1 MNAAVSS
8 QVVLWLKAA
17 GEPTRLRL
25 LALCAEGA
33 LTVSDLA
40 QAVRQS
46 EPRVSRHLKIL
57 CGAGLLARMREGQW
71 VRHGLADDAGAAA
84 FVRGLL
90 LQLDRRDP
98 VLLRDRAEARA
109 LAAPEGEGAPAQSS
123 RLDRAL
129 RAFLEAAGA
138 GAPGGG
144 VLVVGSTHPDLLGSV
159 TAGARDST
167 VIAPSRRAAQAARA
181 FAERRGF
188 TCRVLTAQR
197 PGELTPEDLA
207 RSGGP
212 FDAVLVDVPCSN
224 TGVLGR
230 RLEVR
235 WRLRP
240 GDFTHL
246 VRLQTKLLLG
256 AGERVRPGGVV
267 VYSTCSIE
275 PEENQQVVQTAL
287 QGLPGFVLEGEEEQV
302 PGRPADGGYW
312 ARLRRK
318 ER

>member
-1 MNAAVSS
+1 MNAVALS

-25 LALCAEGA
+25 LALCAGGA

-57 CGAGLLARMREGQW
+57 CGAGLLARTREGQW
-71 VRHGLADDAGAAA
+71 VRHGLADDAGAVA

-98 VLLRDRAEARA
+98 ILLRDRAEVRA
-109 LAAPEGEGAPAQSS
+109 LAAPEGEGVPAESS

-129 RAFLEAAGA
+129 RAFLEAAGSV
-138 GAPGGG
+138 APGGRM
-144 VLVVGSTHPDLLGSV
+144 LAVGATHLDVFGSV
-159 TAGARDST
+159 ASGARDST

-188 TCRVLTAQR
+188 ACRVLAAQR
-197 PGELTPEDLA
+197 PGELTAEDLA

-212 FDAVLVDVPCSN
+212 FDTVLVSHQA
-224 TGVLGR
+224 GGEQALA
-230 RLEVR
+230 RLLA
-235 WRLRP
+235 RLRTVVAAD
-240 GDFTHL
+240 G
-246 VRLQTKLLLG
+246 RLWIFQRYESLEN
-256 AGERVRPGGVV
+256 AHERVVEHP
-267 VYSTCSIE
+267 
-275 PEENQQVVQTAL
+275 L
-287 QGLPGFVLEGEEEQV
+287 
-302 PGRPADGGYW
+302 
-312 ARLRRK
+312 ARLRRLLDEAGLAC
-318 ER
+318 ERLSPIEADGEHILAAAARPASGPAQRARSIR

>member
-1 MNAAVSS
+1 MNVTVPS

-57 CGAGLLARMREGQW
+57 CGAGLLARTREGQW
-71 VRHGLADDAGAAA
+71 VRHGLADDAGAVA

-90 LQLDRRDP
+90 LQVDRRDP
-98 VLLRDRAEARA
+98 ILLRDRAGARA
-109 LAAPEGEGAPAQSS
+109 LAAPEGVPAESS

-138 GAPGGG
+138 GGPGGSI
-144 VLVVGSTHPDLLGSV
+144 LVVGATQLDLLASV
-159 TAGARDST
+159 TAGAREST

-188 TCRVLTAQR
+188 ACRVLTAQR
-197 PGELTPEDLA
+197 PGELTAEDLA

-212 FDAVLVDVPCSN
+212 FDAVLVSHQAGGEPA
-224 TGVLGR
+224 LA
-230 RLEVR
+230 RLLTQ
-235 WRLRP
+235 LRA
-240 GDFTHL
+240 L
-246 VRLQTKLLLG
+246 V
-256 AGERVRPGGVV
+256 APGGRLWIFQRYESLENARARVV
-267 VYSTCSIE
+267 E
-275 PEENQQVVQTAL
+275 HPL
-287 QGLPGFVLEGEEEQV
+287 
-302 PGRPADGGYW
+302 
-312 ARLRRK
+312 ARLRRLLDEAGLAC
-318 ER
+318 ERLSPIEADGEHILAVAARAASGPAQRVRSAR

>member
-1 MNAAVSS
+1 MSVLTPS

-57 CGAGLLARMREGQW
+57 CGAGLLARTREGQW
-71 VRHGLADDAGAAA
+71 VRHGVADDAGAVA

-98 VLLRDRAEARA
+98 ILLRDRAEVRV
-109 LAAPEGEGAPAQSS
+109 LAALEREGVPAESS

-129 RAFLEAAGA
+129 CAFLEAAGA
-138 GAPGGG
+138 GAPGGSI
-144 VLVVGSTHPDLLGSV
+144 LAVGATHLDLLGSV

-188 TCRVLTAQR
+188 ACRVLTAQR
-197 PGELTPEDLA
+197 PGELTAEDLA

-212 FDAVLVDVPCSN
+212 FDAVLVSHQAGGEQALARLLAQLRAVVAP
-224 TGVLGR
+224 GGR
-230 RLEVR
+230 LWILQRYESLENAR
-235 WRLRP
+235 
-240 GDFTHL
+240 
-246 VRLQTKLLLG
+246 
-256 AGERVRPGGVV
+256 ERVVEHP
-267 VYSTCSIE
+267 
-275 PEENQQVVQTAL
+275 L
-287 QGLPGFVLEGEEEQV
+287 
-302 PGRPADGGYW
+302 
-312 ARLRRK
+312 ARLRRLLDEAGLAC
-318 ER
+318 ERLSPIEADGEHILAAAARAASGPAQRARSAR

>member
-109 LAAPEGEGAPAQSS
+109 LAAPEGEGAPAESS

-138 GAPGGG
+138 GAPGGR

-212 FDAVLVDVPCSN
+212 FDAVLVSHQAGGEQALARLLAQLRAIVAP
-224 TGVLGR
+224 GGR
-230 RLEVR
+230 LWLLQRYESLESAR
-235 WRLRP
+235 
-240 GDFTHL
+240 
-246 VRLQTKLLLG
+246 
-256 AGERVRPGGVV
+256 ERVVEHP
-267 VYSTCSIE
+267 
-275 PEENQQVVQTAL
+275 L
-287 QGLPGFVLEGEEEQV
+287 
-302 PGRPADGGYW
+302 
-312 ARLRRK
+312 ARLRRLLDEAGLTC
-318 ER
+318 ERLSPIEADGEHILAAAARLASGPAQRARSAR